1 MKSQNWI
8 IGSQNSNTEDRT
20 DLQANTAWNPLQ
32 ILKAGILNGMF
43 KKDSEQLKIVSDEI
57 CNFLITA
64 GKAIDPTNSSQMASV
79 FTDLKSEI
87 ADVVAKTFSF
97 KGYVSETAPSSSSYV
112 LNVGD
117 MWIDSAN
124 MPTTIPI
131 PASSISIWNGTTWE
145 SAIDS
150 YTPATFDTF
159 SDLDDGEGYYWFG
172 GEWKV
177 ISTDLSLDYF
187 TLNTATGKWEIK
199 SDVNLPGNPTTT
211 TQPTSDNSTKLATTE
226 FVQNVVSSS
235 GGANVNL
242 SNLSSTGKNIA
253 NWSTNV
259 SNCITEI
266 PQNIKLELNNGVLT
280 LKAGSKVYVPN
291 GAGVFDV
298 VTISNDVSSSVS
310 SFSGFVFYR
319 TDNGNL
325 HLEANQPTSG
335 TTPPSGDGTWY
346 DTNSNEIKRYENSSY
361 AYGGI
366 SFPLCSLSSGSID
379 QVFNWLGYIGNKLF
393 ALPGVKGLIPYYW
406 NENGTYKSISFETTE
421 VLVLAGSLEVASK
434 TNESIRLSSSEIT
447 RGTLYYNKDLN
458 INTPS
463 SSEPNAFR
471 GFINVGTFSTDVNK
485 KITALN
491 VNIPFRVG
499 DDNNVVHRTGNE
511 IISDVKTFI
520 GVSGDN
526 PYIRLKNLNR
536 SYIDYPTTD
545 NKNANHVFF
554 IDKNDVLFGTVETWI
569 RDSGNYIQMN
579 INRNNHWASSP
590 IGIGIADN
598 GFTWTFCP
606 NPRPSDNGNEIATT
620 SFVKTYLQYVNVLPA
635 NPDSNCFYAIPE

>member
-64 GKAIDPTNSSQMASV
+64 GKTIDPTNSSQMASV

-145 SAIDS
+145 SATDS

-211 TQPTSDNSTKLATTE
+211 TQLTSDNSTKLATTE
-226 FVQNVVSSS
+226 FVKNVVLSS

-242 SNLSSTGKNIA
+242 SNLTSQGKNIA

-266 PQNIKLELNNGVLT
+266 LQDIKLELNNGVLT

-291 GAGVFDV
+291 GAGVFDEIV
-298 VTISNDVSSSVS
+298 INSDKTASIS

-319 TDNGNL
+319 SDNNSL
-325 HLEANQPTSG
+325 HLESLQPTSG

-346 DTNSNEIKRYENSSY
+346 DTNANKIKRYENSSFVY
-361 AYGGI
+361 DGI
-366 SFPLCSLSSGSID
+366 SFPLCKCSSGSID
-379 QVFNWLGYIGNKLF
+379 QVFNGFGYIGSTVF
-393 ALPGVKGLIPYYW
+393 ALPGVVGLAPDGFNNVDGVFNSNIKSVSNVLTYTLSGTHNFTLACTGSAIGAYFYSYDARTNQVIRTDTGVPYNGDRFIYG
-406 NENGTYKSISFETTE
+406 NVSVENGKIASFNT
-421 VLVLAGSLEVASK
+421 K
-434 TNESIRLSSSEIT
+434 TVFH
-447 RGTLYYNKDLN
+447 
-458 INTPS
+458 
-463 SSEPNAFR
+463 A
-471 GFINVGTFSTDVNK
+471 
-485 KITALN
+485 A
-491 VNIPFRVG
+491 
-499 DDNNVVHRTGNE
+499 DDNDAVHKTGNE
-511 IISDVKTFI
+511 TISDVKTFT
-520 GVSGDN
+520 GVSGGN

-536 SYIDYPTTD
+536 SYMDSPTTD
-545 NKNANHVFF
+545 NDKNANHVFF
-554 IDKNDVLFGTVETWI
+554 IDKNDVLFGAVETWI
-569 RDSGNYIQMN
+569 RDSGNYIQIN
-579 INRNNHWASSP
+579 VNRNNHWATSP
-590 IGIGIADN
+590 IGMGVDN
-598 GFTWTFCP
+598 SGFTWTFCP
-606 NPRPSDNGNEIATT
+606 NPRPSDSGNEIATA
-620 SFVKTYLQYVNVLPA
+620 SFVKTYLQYVNVLPVS
-635 NPDSNCFYAIPE
+635 PDSNCFYAIPE